1 MVLIV
6 VSDKRFTNRTKAM
19 ISINSKLKRIVM
31 NKSTREM
38 LIEHYKKEFEH
49 VLLLRDPEVPNA
61 FWIRPCEPEQEGAR
75 QLGSAS
81 GSTRLIS
88 CSMLLKELNWHST
101 KTESFPIFWDSSNDA
116 AKVDLT
122 QNQKEGIT
130 K

>member
-1 MVLIV
+1 
-6 VSDKRFTNRTKAM
+6 
-19 ISINSKLKRIVM
+19 M

-49 VLLLRDPEVPNA
+49 VLLLRDPEVTNA

-75 QLGSAS
+75 QLGSTS
-81 GSTRLIS
+81 GSTRLVS
-88 CSMLLKELNWHST
+88 CSMLLNELNWHST
-101 KTESFPIFWDSSNDA
+101 KTESFPILWDSGNDA

-122 QNQKEGIT
+122 QNQKEGTT